1 MTATTT
7 GNLLLNIFLWTTVLC
22 AAVAM
27 VLAILALTGLF
38 GIGIQISSDPVI
50 HREVSKG
57 SLALII
63 LLAILAITTSVLILR
78 RINPG

>member
-1 MTATTT
+1 MTSTTT
-7 GNLLLNIFLWTTVLC
+7 GNLLLNIFLWTIVLC
-22 AAVAM
+22 AAVAI

-57 SLALII
+57 RLTLII
-63 LLAILAITTSVLILR
+63 LLAILAITTSVLILG
-78 RINPG
+78 RINLR